1 MLNIDILKLQ
11 NFFLTKEHQKKIQRQ
26 LMIGATKDWSMSYKT
41 VKTSFNRNTNMII
54 RQNA

>member
-41 VKTSFNRNTNMII
+41 SFNRNTNMII

>member
-26 LMIGATKDWSMSYKT
+26 LMIGATTDWSTSYKI
-41 VKTSFNRNTNMII
+41 VKTNFNRNINMII
-54 RQNA
+54 LQNA